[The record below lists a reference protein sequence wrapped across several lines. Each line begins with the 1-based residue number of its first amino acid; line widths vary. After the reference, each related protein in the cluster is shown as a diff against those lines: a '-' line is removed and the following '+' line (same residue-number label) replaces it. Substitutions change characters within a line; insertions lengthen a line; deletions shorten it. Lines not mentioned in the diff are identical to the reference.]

1 MSNIHILDKDTDH
14 KTINCVFHM
23 AVPAGNNSAGIPWQ
37 TAVKNYFNP
46 EPIMTYNDEAENVDI
61 GIGAIIERQ
70 ITVRFSSV
78 SISDSD
84 RLNEINAAYN
94 KIKIEIITTLAEKL
108 KFFGLEV

>member
-1 MSNIHILDKDTDH
+1 MSDIHILDKDTEH
-14 KTINCVFHM
+14 KTINCVFHI
-23 AVPAGNNSAGIPWQ
+23 AVPTGNNSAGISWQ
-37 TAVKNYFNP
+37 TAVKNYFAP
-46 EPIMTYNDEAENVDI
+46 VSIMAYNDTTENT
-61 GIGAIIERQ
+61 GIEDGSIIEKS